1 MSFCLYVLGNTDG
14 KGYIEK
20 REPRARTGTDGRGG
34 GGDSFK
40 SESSQE
46 KKSKKLGEG
55 KHISVQKVVNEEAYC
70 CKRYL
75 ITKKRKEK
83 R

>member
-20 REPRARTGTDGRGG
+20 VSLELELGLTAG